1 MTAEIHEETFDWTE
15 ADIAILEN
23 ILACSG
29 EGPLQLQY
37 VVGVWRKEMA
47 LANTSRLRK
56 DRLSTLCGTHCD
68 AHSSTSKEATE
79 LFQHSKLL
87 SSQYSVKQSPWG
99 CGGYLD

>member
-37 VVGVWRKEMA
+37 VVGVWPPSQLQLNDFK
-47 LANTSRLRK
+47 NTL
-56 DRLSTLCGTHCD
+56 
-68 AHSSTSKEATE
+68 
-79 LFQHSKLL
+79 
-87 SSQYSVKQSPWG
+87 
-99 CGGYLD
+99 